1 MNKETRAYIIFL
13 AIAYLLLC
21 YSSVTLFILK
31 ESEKDR
37 RISVQKRL
45 DETTAAKQEL
55 ETKLKEAEAVN
66 TETRSNIKFQEDKIN
81 LLAQRLEEEKATSAR
96 SSSKLQEKEIQV
108 QNLKVRIEEEQT
120 EKADMLKRLEKLTQ
134 DSLAMKVQL
143 EYMMKT
149 KEELEKKAKE
159 LADREDVSL
168 GTIVINQTPSK

>member
-21 YSSVTLFILK
+21 YSSVSLFILK
-31 ESEKDR
+31 ENEKDK

-45 DETTAAKQEL
+45 DEITAAKSEL

-66 TETRSNIKFQEDKIN
+66 AEVRANIKFQEDKIA
-81 LLAQRLEEEKATSAR
+81 LFTQRLEEERSTNAR
-96 SSSKLQEKEIQV
+96 NGSKLQEKDIQI
-108 QNLKVRIEEEQT
+108 QNLKVRIEEERA
-120 EKADMLKRLEKLTQ
+120 EKSDMLKRLEKLSE

-159 LADREDVSL
+159 MADRQDVSL
-168 GTIVINQTPSK
+168 GTIVISQTASK